1 MQDLTPVGLSKDG
14 RRLLLVSPAGE
25 EFAVPVDTRLRAALR
40 GDNARLGQLEMKMES
55 ALRPRDIQ
63 ARIRAGESPEDVA
76 TAAGTTVDAIMGF
89 AGPVI
94 AERQHVAQ
102 TALKASV
109 RRRSGESSSAG
120 RTLGEASELFFG
132 DHSLHDEDVEWD
144 AWRTPDGRWA
154 LVATYAVAGR
164 PRTAEFTHDLPG
176 RYVIAVNDEARIL
189 TGELRE
195 PESREP
201 AGGRSQARRLSSV
214 PSQDELPLGDDAIEL
229 VRDRAERAEREPAAD
244 EPTELADFAAAD
256 PVAAAD
262 TVAADDPVLDP
273 AADTAD
279 ADGMTNDP
287 IGDPTS
293 DPITDEQRDAG
304 PGIEAGHEA
313 DQPLLEVEG
322 EKSDAGPG
330 TNLADEPAAEV
341 VPPKK
346 KSRSS
351 VPSWDEIMFGGK
363 NE

>member
-1 MQDLTPVGLSKDG
+1 MQDLTLVGLSEDG
-14 RRLLLVSPAGE
+14 RRLLLRGPSGKE
-25 EFAVPVDTRLRAALR
+25 YAVALDARLRAVLR
-40 GDNARLGQLEMKMES
+40 GDHARSGQLEMKMES

-63 ARIRAGESPEDVA
+63 ARIRAGETPEAVA
-76 TAAGTTVDAIMGF
+76 EAAGTTVEAIMSF

-120 RTLGEASELFFG
+120 RTLGEAAELYFA

-144 AWRTPDGRWA
+144 AWRGPDGRWS
-154 LVATYAVAGR
+154 LVVTYAVAGR

-176 RYVIAVNDEARIL
+176 RYVVALNDEARLL

-201 AGGRSQARRLSSV
+201 AAGRSQARRLSSV

-229 VRDRAERAEREPAAD
+229 VREPEAD
-244 EPTELADFAAAD
+244 EPTEL
-256 PVAAAD
+256 V
-262 TVAADDPVLDP
+262 
-273 AADTAD
+273 D
-279 ADGMTNDP
+279 AEP
-287 IGDPTS
+287 
-293 DPITDEQRDAG
+293 
-304 PGIEAGHEA
+304 
-313 DQPLLEVEG
+313 DQPPVEV
-322 EKSDAGPG
+322 DDQ
-330 TNLADEPAAEV
+330 TPASVPQPSAAQSPQSPEAEAVETDGVPTDGAPTDGAPPEV
-341 VPPKK
+341 VVVAKK

-363 NE
+363 DE